1 MIELIQLY
9 YAITNPSIRR
19 QFLEMARSVNNEV
32 GFREFGDF
40 IRPMGVPANSGSRN
54 GSTSNILSHQ
64 LDPTG
69 WLRDPSM
76 CRSKLTSMGPRR
88 LPQPRAGPSGSN
100 PVATDR

>member
-76 CRSKLTSMGPRR
+76 CRSKLTVLGP
-88 LPQPRAGPSGSN
+88 AEASATEGGPSGSN